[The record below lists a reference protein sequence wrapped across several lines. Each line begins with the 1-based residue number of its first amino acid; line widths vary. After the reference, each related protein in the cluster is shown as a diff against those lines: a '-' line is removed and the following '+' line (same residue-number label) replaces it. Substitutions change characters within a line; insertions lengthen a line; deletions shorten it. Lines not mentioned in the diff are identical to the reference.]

1 MQSNKQ
7 KAKIIAFDL
16 DDVLCTRTSNKGD
29 IRKYLSCSP
38 VQKMID
44 ICNECYDSGYEI
56 IIYTARGMTSQGGDV
71 SKIYHNLYELTKDQL
86 IKWGVKHHKL
96 VMGKQHYDLL
106 IDDKDSFSGNISSV
120 TDIEQAID
128 GGR

>member
-1 MQSNKQ
+1 MRSNKE
-7 KAKIIAFDL
+7 KTKIIAFDL
-16 DDVLCTRTSNKGD
+16 DDVLCTRDSDRGD
-29 IRKYLSCSP
+29 LEKYFSCKP

-44 ICNECYDSGYEI
+44 ICNECYDAGYEI
-56 IIYTARGMTSQGGDV
+56 IVYTARGMTSQAGDV

-86 IKWGVKHHKL
+86 EEWNVKHHRL

-106 IDDKDSFSGNISSV
+106 IDDKASFSGNISSIA
-120 TDIEQAID
+120 DIEQAIA

>member
-29 IRKYLSCSP
+29 LKKYLSCSP

-44 ICNECYDSGYEI
+44 ICNECYDSGCEI
-56 IIYTARGMTSQGGDV
+56 IIYTARGMTTQNGDV
-71 SKIYHNLYELTKDQL
+71 SKIYHNLYELTKAQL
-86 IKWGVKHHKL
+86 TEWGIKHHKL

-106 IDDKDSFSGNISSV
+106 IDDKAIFSGNINSV
-120 TDIEQAID
+120 SDVEQAIISEK
-128 GGR
+128 

>member
-56 IIYTARGMTSQGGDV
+56 IIYSARGMTSQGGDV
-71 SKIYHNLYELTKDQL
+71 SKIYHNLYELTNDQL

-106 IDDKDSFSGNISSV
+106 IDDKASFSGNISSV
-120 TDIEQAID
+120 AYIEQAIV